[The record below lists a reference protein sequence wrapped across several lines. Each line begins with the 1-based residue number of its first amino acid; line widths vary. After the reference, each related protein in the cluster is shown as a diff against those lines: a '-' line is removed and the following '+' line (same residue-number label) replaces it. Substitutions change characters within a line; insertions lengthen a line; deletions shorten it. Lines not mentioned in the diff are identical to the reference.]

1 MRLQRYMI
9 NELSLP
15 SWIINS
21 FNKIKKEIGK
31 MSFEQFKKK
40 CEDSYNEISK
50 SVSDEE
56 ELFRLEQELDIP
68 YNMRY
73 YNRNKKNESVIDES
87 AKHWWDLIKTEA
99 FPTLAFYPAL
109 QVWLELD
116 KMLKGTKY
124 SGKVIG
130 FYAAFWLILVSAKY
144 VKGHFDWRKKKPHE
158 YAKEREMGVGGLI

>member
-15 SWIINS
+15 SWITNM
-21 FNKIKKEIGK
+21 FNKIKKEMVGF
-31 MSFEQFKKK
+31 SFSEIERKSEQAFDDILNVLDKDDLAKVLKKLGI
-40 CEDSYNEISK
+40 NPNI
-50 SVSDEE
+50 
-56 ELFRLEQELDIP
+56 I
-68 YNMRY
+68 M
-73 YNRNKKNESVIDES
+73 KNESVIDES

-116 KMLKGTKY
+116 KMLKGTEY

-144 VKGHFDWRKKKPHE
+144 VKGHFDWRKEKPQE
-158 YAKEREMGVGGLI
+158 FAKEKEMGVGGLI